1 MTRFVVDLGD
11 LALSKE
17 VTATIESDIQKL
29 VLGHIAGLRIDKPI
43 LSKFPKEWIGLIA
56 RYNIEHLLDGEKQL
70 NQAFN
75 MRAAK

>member
-29 VLGHIAGLRIDKPI
+29 VLGHLAGMRIDKPI
-43 LSKFPKEWIGLIA
+43 LSKIPRDWRGLSA
-56 RYNIEHLLDGEKQL
+56 RFNHEQILDGEKLIQ
-70 NQAFN
+70 QAFN

>member
-1 MTRFVVDLGD
+1 M
-11 LALSKE
+11 
-17 VTATIESDIQKL
+17 
-29 VLGHIAGLRIDKPI
+29 LGHIAGLRIDKPI